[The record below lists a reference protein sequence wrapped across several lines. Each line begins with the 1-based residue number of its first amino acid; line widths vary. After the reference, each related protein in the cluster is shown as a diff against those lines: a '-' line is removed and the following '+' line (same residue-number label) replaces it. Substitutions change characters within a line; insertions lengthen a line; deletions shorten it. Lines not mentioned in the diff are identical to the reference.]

1 MGIADRQLVSNASF
15 PKNLESS
22 VSQDDLL
29 QRLGAAWPAPLALR
43 SKTVLAISGGPDSM
57 FLLEVFRRFIEDSN
71 LLTVV
76 HCNHRQR
83 GEESDADEAFV
94 RQQCESKN
102 IAVRI
107 FRFDEEQ
114 ASKSDENHL
123 RKHRHECLKI
133 AARECDANFIALGH
147 HLDDNL
153 ETLFHRLLRGTGARG
168 LCGISPTRDYIDQQ
182 DSKTRSLIRPL
193 LTITKEEIVA
203 WLYANDIPFRMDSSN
218 EQLAYTRNRLRL
230 ELFPLLDSLAGVTWR
245 EKVAGTI
252 EQLKDLVEEDRQLA
266 NELLADTRLEWID
279 GTSLRI
285 PILLLH
291 PIRWS
296 IQREFFVEVWHR
308 LDLPLREMSMGHWR
322 RVRVFLVEAAKTNH
336 PKRLQCAGSVMLQTS
351 RGMLSIAKKLPP
363 ISNPS

>member
-15 PKNLESS
+15 PKHLESS

-43 SKTVLAISGGPDSM
+43 SKTVLGISGGPDSM

-133 AARECDANFIALGH
+133 AARECDAAAGCIGP
-147 HLDDNL
+147 
-153 ETLFHRLLRGTGARG
+153 LLWPSASVAHS
-168 LCGISPTRDYIDQQ
+168 LQICGIERRCSHLR
-182 DSKTRSLIRPL
+182 
-193 LTITKEEIVA
+193 V
-203 WLYANDIPFRMDSSN
+203 
-218 EQLAYTRNRLRL
+218 RLR
-230 ELFPLLDSLAGVTWR
+230 V
-245 EKVAGTI
+245 
-252 EQLKDLVEEDRQLA
+252 
-266 NELLADTRLEWID
+266 
-279 GTSLRI
+279 
-285 PILLLH
+285 
-291 PIRWS
+291 
-296 IQREFFVEVWHR
+296 
-308 LDLPLREMSMGHWR
+308 
-322 RVRVFLVEAAKTNH
+322 
-336 PKRLQCAGSVMLQTS
+336 
-351 RGMLSIAKKLPP
+351 
-363 ISNPS
+363 